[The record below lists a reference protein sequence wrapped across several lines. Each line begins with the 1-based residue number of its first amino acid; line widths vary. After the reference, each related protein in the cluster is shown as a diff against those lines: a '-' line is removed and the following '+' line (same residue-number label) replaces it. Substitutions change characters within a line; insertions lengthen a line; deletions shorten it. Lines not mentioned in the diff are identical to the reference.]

1 MQLWYKKIFYEN
13 FFYYLQHLLQDIIY
27 VETLPAYLSL
37 VRRPRREYLCWD
49 NKNGEKISLLEP
61 TLSICLSPR
70 DIYRNKYSAILKV
83 GKKKKIADFILFF
96 FCFCFSLH

>member
-13 FFYYLQHLLQDIIY
+13 IFYYLQHLLQDIIY

-83 GKKKKIADFILFF
+83 GKKKKN
-96 FCFCFSLH
+96 